1 MKKRLI
7 IGITGASG
15 TAYGIKLLELLKETD
30 IETHLIISDSAKITL
45 AYEGEQKHTDIESL
59 ASVVHQNSNIAAS
72 VASGSFKTEGMII
85 APCSIKTMSEIAY
98 GMASSLMSRAADVV
112 LKERRKLIL
121 SVRESPLHAGH
132 LEAMLKVTNM
142 GAIIAPP
149 VLSLY
154 AKPQSIDDAITYSCV
169 RMLDLFDIQTAKIN
183 RWKEEK

>member
-1 MKKRLI
+1 MKKII

-15 TAYGIKLLELLKETD
+15 TAYGIKLLELLKDTN

-45 AYEGEQKHTDIESL
+45 AYESSKKHTYIESL
-59 ASVVHQNSNIAAS
+59 ASVVHQNSNIAAPI
-72 VASGSFKTEGMII
+72 ASGSFKVDGMII

-98 GMASSLMSRAADVV
+98 GMASSLMSRAADVT
-112 LKERRKLIL
+112 LKERRKLVL

-154 AKPQSIDDAITYSCV
+154 AKPQNINDAITYSCV
-169 RMLDLFDIQTAKIN
+169 RMLDLFGIETAKIN